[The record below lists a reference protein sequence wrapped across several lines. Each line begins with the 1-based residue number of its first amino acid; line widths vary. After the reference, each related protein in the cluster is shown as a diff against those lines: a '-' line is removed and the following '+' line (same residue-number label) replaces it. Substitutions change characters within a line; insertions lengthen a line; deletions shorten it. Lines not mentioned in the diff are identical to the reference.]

1 VSTGAENDLKAATDI
16 ATNMVAHY
24 GMSDRLGPV
33 YHEHKIEH
41 PFLGQRIATEGGTS
55 DATVHAI
62 EDETRR
68 MIGDALKVATD
79 LLTVNR
85 AALDRLAAA
94 LLERE
99 TLERAELDAVLG
111 AGATPGNPR
120 LVDVAAAAAAAAV
133 PVPLFRRL
141 Q

>member
-24 GMSDRLGPV
+24 GMSERLGPV
-33 YHEHKIEH
+33 YHEHKIEN

-62 EDETRR
+62 EDETGR
-68 MIGDALKVATD
+68 MIGDALKVAID
-79 LLTVNR
+79 LLGANR

-94 LLERE
+94 LLEKE
-99 TLERAELDAVLG
+99 TLERGELDAVLG
-111 AGATPGNPR
+111 VGAPR
-120 LVDVAAAAAAAAV
+120 TDPRAVDIAAAASAV
-133 PVPLFRRL
+133 PVTHLRRL